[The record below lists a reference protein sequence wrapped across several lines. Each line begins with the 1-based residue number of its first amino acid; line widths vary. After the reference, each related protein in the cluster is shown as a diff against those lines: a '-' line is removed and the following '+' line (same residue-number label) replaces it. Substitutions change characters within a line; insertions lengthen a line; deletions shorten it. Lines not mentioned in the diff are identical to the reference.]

1 MVVPSI
7 AGMRVYF
14 IICLFQFKTIKIKK
28 EYFIPDV
35 KVVGNIASLGTSS
48 LISQIASV
56 FVIAIMNNM
65 LVKYGAV
72 SKYGADIPLAALG
85 VTMKV
90 SQLITGVT
98 LGIASGVQ
106 PILGY
111 NYGSR
116 QHDRVKSTLKW
127 SLILGTA
134 IMVVALF
141 IFQVFPEQII
151 GIFGQESDLYVEFA
165 VKCFRIY
172 LLACFLIPSGAV
184 VGIFF
189 RQSESRF
196 RLRRL
201 PFQGRLS
208 C

>member
-1 MVVPSI
+1 M
-7 AGMRVYF
+7 
-14 IICLFQFKTIKIKK
+14 
-28 EYFIPDV
+28 
-35 KVVGNIASLGTSS
+35 GNIASLGTSS

-127 SLILGTA
+127 SLILGTV
-134 IMVVALF
+134 IMFVALF

-172 LLACFLIPSGAV
+172 LLASAF
-184 VGIFF
+184 
-189 RQSESRF
+189 
-196 RLRRL
+196 
-201 PFQGRLS
+201 
-208 C
+208 